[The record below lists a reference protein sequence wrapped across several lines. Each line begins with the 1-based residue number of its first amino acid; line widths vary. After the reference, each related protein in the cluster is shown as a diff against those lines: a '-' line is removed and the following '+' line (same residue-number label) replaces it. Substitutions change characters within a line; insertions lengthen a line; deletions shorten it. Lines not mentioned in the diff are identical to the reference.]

1 MSQQVV
7 LPQLGFSMTEGTLV
21 EWLVKDGQEVAAG
34 APLFSLETDK
44 SVQDI
49 ESPASGTISLLKAA
63 GELYPVGEV
72 LAVIE

>member
-21 EWLVKDGQEVAAG
+21 EWLVKDGQVAAG